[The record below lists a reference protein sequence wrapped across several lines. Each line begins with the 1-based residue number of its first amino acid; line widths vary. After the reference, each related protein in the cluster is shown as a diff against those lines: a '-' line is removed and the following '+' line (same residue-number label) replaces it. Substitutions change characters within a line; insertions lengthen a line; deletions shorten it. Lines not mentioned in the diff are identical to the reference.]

1 MSLPAEKMEF
11 PEGLSPL
18 PFDPKSGALERA
30 RLYWPIFT
38 IAGQAVE
45 AQPHLF
51 AAIGYRE
58 TRIQNILGDG
68 GRGHGIMQLDTGSF
82 RGLFQPGMPVWFWK
96 EPTINIP
103 CGAQCWQDKFNY
115 LGTNTDLAG
124 PALFWFATAAYN
136 CGEGNMSK
144 VWSAYQGELAAL
156 DIWDPRFWEICD
168 SRTTGHDYA
177 TEVFRHYLWLLE
189 QFPE

>member
-1 MSLPAEKMEF
+1 
-11 PEGLSPL
+11 
-18 PFDPKSGALERA
+18 
-30 RLYWPIFT
+30 
-38 IAGQAVE
+38 
-45 AQPHLF
+45 
-51 AAIGYRE
+51 
-58 TRIQNILGDG
+58 
-68 GRGHGIMQLDTGSF
+68 MQLDTGSF

-136 CGEGNMSK
+136 CGEGNMFK
-144 VWSAYQGELAAL
+144 VWDAYQGELANL

-177 TEVFRHYLWLLE
+177 KDVFRRYLWLLE